1 MIRTKKINTPQ
12 LQTWLKTQ
20 PLPTP
25 GAPQYYLRLLRTDA
39 AAFDQIEGSLKEYI
53 QEAHEDA
60 RRKLR
65 DSLADDLSPFTSS
78 TPDPAENYP
87 AILHKIT
94 LKGYWGEVLA
104 GLLVEHLGAH
114 GKSGWCIPAYL
125 FRHHVV
131 ELQHLENINQKLRQG
146 ENYDPDA
153 PENKRPGR
161 TGDDV
166 LAFIMGDDGQISD
179 VLVLEAK
186 CVDPHNATILG
197 NAHTQISE
205 TRTPPVDILR
215 LLEILKDYD
224 TTKAKAWRLSLTNYY
239 ASGHKNA
246 DRYNGV
252 SYVCTNP
259 PKQATSWMP
268 HEKPHEKYTTP
279 RKLKGLEIH
288 MPELDEVIER
298 IYRSANNG

>member
-1 MIRTKKINTPQ
+1 MVRSKKIDIPK
-12 LQTWLKTQ
+12 LQAWLKAQSVTN
-20 PLPTP
+20 PA
-25 GAPQYYLRLLRTDA
+25 APKYYLHLLRADA
-39 AAFDQIEGSLKEYI
+39 AAFDQIEANLKEYI

-60 RRKLR
+60 RRRLR
-65 DSLADDLSPFTSS
+65 DSLADDLSPFTGS

-87 AILHKIT
+87 AMLHEIT
-94 LKGYWGEVLA
+94 LKGYWGEILA

-125 FRHHVV
+125 FRHHDV
-131 ELQHLENINQKLRQG
+131 ELQHLEEINQKLREG
-146 ENYDPDA
+146 EDYDPDA
-153 PENKRPGR
+153 PGNKRPGR

-166 LAFIMGDDGQISD
+166 LAFIMDDDGQISD
-179 VLVLEAK
+179 VLALEAK
-186 CVDPHNATILG
+186 CVDPHNATTLG
-197 NAHTQISE
+197 SAHTQVSK
-205 TRTPPVDILR
+205 TRTPPVDTLR

-224 TTKAKAWRLSLTNYY
+224 TAKAKAWRLSLTNYY

-259 PKQATSWMP
+259 PKNATSWMR
-268 HEKPHEKYTTP
+268 HDKPHEKYTAP

-288 MPELDEVIER
+288 MPELDDVIQR
-298 IYRSANNG
+298 LYRSANDG